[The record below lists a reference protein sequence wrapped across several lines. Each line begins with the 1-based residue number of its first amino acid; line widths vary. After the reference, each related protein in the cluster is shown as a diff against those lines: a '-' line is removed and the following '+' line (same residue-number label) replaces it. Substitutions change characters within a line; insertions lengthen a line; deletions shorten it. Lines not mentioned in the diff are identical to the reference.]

1 AADVS
6 RAGEMSGAAARA
18 AERWGLQ
25 PVRRAGVSQRWAPA
39 ARRVQAPGSLERP
52 APRARKP
59 LGSRLTRRGRV
70 LLTALVAASTL
81 AVAVLL
87 WLSAAAGAQ
96 AASSGAS
103 PGSVY
108 RNLTRVVVQPGQSL
122 WTIALRAAPGAD
134 PRVVVQRIID
144 LNGLGGQSIQPGERL
159 WVPSA

>member
-1 AADVS
+1 
-6 RAGEMSGAAARA
+6 M
-18 AERWGLQ
+18 
-25 PVRRAGVSQRWAPA
+25 
-39 ARRVQAPGSLERP
+39 
-52 APRARKP
+52 
-59 LGSRLTRRGRV
+59 
-70 LLTALVAASTL
+70 LLTALVAVSTL

-144 LNGLGGQSIQPGERL
+144 LNGLSGQPIQPGERL
-159 WVPSA
+159 WVPRA